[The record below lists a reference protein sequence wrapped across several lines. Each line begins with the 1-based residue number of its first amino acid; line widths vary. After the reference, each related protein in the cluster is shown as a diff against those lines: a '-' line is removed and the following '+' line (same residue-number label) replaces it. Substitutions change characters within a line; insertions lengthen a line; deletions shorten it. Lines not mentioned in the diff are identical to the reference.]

1 MKGKFLRVIAAAA
14 VVSFALPAFSQDY
27 VSVPDPLENT
37 ARMANR
43 RTAIRCFNLAKDY
56 AMEGRWEDVVSQIS
70 MGLSYDQ
77 TVSDL
82 WYMLAV
88 AERNMMKNKGVA
100 CAYLERALKENSWVD
115 YNRDATRVFYADILC
130 DTQRYADVFAVID
143 GNAKYAGNPC
153 YVNAPYIYSAD
164 AEYVR
169 AKAYY
174 RLGDQ
179 TSLNMAR
186 VKIDSARR
194 MYPSDIRFP
203 QVFFKYENPSLVN
216 ADVSR
221 IARFFIAQIM
231 EQKGAYYDENS
242 TELTTELEIM
252 SIPFADPQSRDYML
266 RSFNARGLKHPL
278 YAVLALQYNLISDRQ
293 ALDYIARFAVS
304 QISYDALSDFLS
316 LLEDEQVKSLA
327 ASYLGAYNGLIGKD
341 TDGDKIMNLYVHYN
355 RGRPQTVYYDKNQ
368 DGVYEW
374 SVDCDYGTPVGGK
387 LYSER
392 MEFTWGRYPELR
404 TVDFK
409 DELSGKSV
417 QSYTLVAGGLSWSP
431 LKMIADKN
439 LSARAGFN
447 FYFPVLNT
455 DYVSSSGLSEADV
468 YKKTPAGGIDT
479 ASLFNAASSIT
490 VPSGE
495 REGAEITFSILYGKI
510 QMARYTQGKKMYAQA
525 EFDNGIPVLRVLD
538 ANDDGVFE
546 TTEIYGIDKNG
557 DMEVHTLKDE
567 QAIMEN
573 LFGLPSVGSQYYLR
587 MIQVDSGVPD
597 TIPDFTEEYLERGGK
612 ISSWDTD
619 GDGSW
624 DIRYYRHPAP
634 KGVSDA
640 AVVEETMFFGKNSDL
655 IRVICEDGVPVS
667 VKTPVDE
674 LPISED
680 STYRFYWIGTKGN
693 SSQAKSVIQALN
705 RKNLSGD
712 SIVVTVN
719 GVDIQAIRLDGV
731 NYGIILNGSTF

>member
-1 MKGKFLRVIAAAA
+1 MKVKIFLTIAA
-14 VVSFALPAFSQDY
+14 VTLVSFASPVFSQDY
-27 VSVPDPLENT
+27 VSRPDPLEDS

-43 RTAIRCFNLAKDY
+43 RTAIRCLTLAKDY
-56 AMEGRWEDVVSQIS
+56 ALQGEWESVVSQIS
-70 MGLSYDQ
+70 MGLSYDGA
-77 TVSDL
+77 VSDL

-88 AERNMMKNKGVA
+88 AEKNLGKTKAVA
-100 CAYLERALKENSWVD
+100 SAYLERALKENTWVD
-115 YNRDATRVFYADILC
+115 YNRDAARVFYADILC
-130 DTQRYADVFAVID
+130 DTQRYADVFPVID

-179 TSLNMAR
+179 TSLEMAR
-186 VKIDSARR
+186 VKIDTARR

-203 QVFFKYENPSLVN
+203 QVFFKYENPSVVN

-221 IARFFIAQIM
+221 MARLFIAQIM
-231 EQKGAYYDENS
+231 DHKGAYYDENS
-242 TELTTELEIM
+242 TELTTELEILC
-252 SIPFADPQSRDYML
+252 IPFADAQSRDYML

-293 ALDYIARFAVS
+293 ALDYISRFADS

-316 LLEDEQVKSLA
+316 LLEDEQVKSLTT
-327 ASYLGAYNGLIGKD
+327 SYLKAYNGLIGKD
-341 TDGDKIMNLYVHYN
+341 TDGDKIINLYVQYS

-374 SVDCDYGTPVGGK
+374 SVDCDFGTPVGGV

-392 MEFTWGRYPELR
+392 MEFTWGRYPDLR
-404 TVDFK
+404 TVDFR
-409 DELSGKSV
+409 DETGANV
-417 QSYTLVAGGLSWSP
+417 QSYTLVPGGLQWSP
-431 LKMIADKN
+431 LRMVADKN
-439 LSARAGFN
+439 LSAKAGFT
-447 FYFPVLNT
+447 FYYPVLNT
-455 DYVSSSGLSEADV
+455 DYVSSAGLAESDV
-468 YKKTPAGGIDT
+468 SKRTPRDGIDT
-479 ASLFNAASSIT
+479 AKLFNAASSIT

-495 REGAEITFSILYGKI
+495 REGASITFSILYGKI
-510 QMARYTQGKKMYAQA
+510 QLARYYQGKKQYAQA
-525 EFDNGIPVLRVLD
+525 EFENGNPVLRVVD

-546 TTEIYGIDKNG
+546 TTEIYGIDKTG
-557 DMEVHTLKDE
+557 EMDVHTLRDE

-573 LFGLPSVGSQYYLR
+573 LFGLPSVGSQYYLK

-597 TIPDFTEEYLERGGK
+597 TVPDFTEEYLARGGK

-624 DIRYYRHPAP
+624 DIRYYRHSMPKNEPEAP
-634 KGVSDA
+634 
-640 AVVEETMFFGKNSDL
+640 VVEETMFFGANSDL
-655 IRVICEDGVPVS
+655 IRVVSENSVPVS
-667 VKTPVDE
+667 VKTAFEE

-680 STYRFYWIGTKGN
+680 AIYRFYWIGVKGN
-693 SSQAKSVIQALN
+693 SAQAKAVIQALN
-705 RKNLSGD
+705 KKNITGD
-712 SIVVTVN
+712 SIVVSVN

-731 NYGIILNGSTF
+731 NYGIILNGNTF